1 MGRPHGRRDNISSNN
16 DGRRVGRSRPA
27 GWRRIGVSG
36 FLPAIVMAGVLAAGG
51 TVAALAASG
60 SAGPSLTVSY
70 QTTSSWGTGYTGL
83 YTITN
88 DGAAAAAGWTLGF
101 RLPGGASLS
110 SLWNG
115 TDEVSGGQ
123 VTVTNAG
130 WDGTIEPGAAANV
143 GLVVEGSAAALQ
155 DCTIDGVPCQPGGG
169 STGSPTPSPS
179 ATVPTPTPTATPTS
193 SPSPTPSS
201 PAPSPSPSQPAGTA
215 GFAPYVDTSLFPPFS
230 LTSVAAST
238 GVKQFNLAFV
248 VSGGGCTPEWGGT
261 TAIGDNPVAAEI
273 SALRAMGGDVRVSFG
288 GEDGSELA
296 QTCTSVPQLAA
307 AYQQV
312 ISAYGL
318 NKIDFDIEGA
328 AIDDT
333 AANAVRDQALIQL
346 EAQDPGLQVSFTLPA
361 EPSGLTQDG
370 INLLTGAVSA
380 GVKIAAVN
388 VMAMDFGDAN
398 APDPATMMGTYAI
411 DAATATDA
419 QLAGVLGVSDAAAWA
434 KVAVTPMIG
443 QNDQTDE
450 VFTIADAQQLE
461 AFAAAK
467 HIAWLSMWSAG
478 RDEECSGG
486 VDTTAQPTCSGIV
499 QTPQQFTETL
509 GQY

>member
-1 MGRPHGRRDNISSNN
+1 MGRPHGRHDNISRNG
-16 DGRRVGRSRPA
+16 DGRWDGRAHPA
-27 GWRRIGVSG
+27 RARRGVAG
-36 FLPAIVMAGVLAAGG
+36 LLPAIATAAVLAAGG
-51 TVAALAASG
+51 TVAALAASS

-70 QTTSSWGTGYTGL
+70 ETTSSWDTGYTGQ

-88 DGAAAAAGWTLGF
+88 YGAAATAGWTLGF

-115 TDEVSGGQ
+115 ADEVSDGQ

-130 WDGTIEPGAAANV
+130 WDGAIGPGATANV
-143 GLVVEGSAAALQ
+143 GFVVEGSAAAPQ
-155 DCTIDGVPCQPGGG
+155 DCTIDGAPCQPGGG

-179 ATVPTPTPTATPTS
+179 ATATPTPTATPTS
-193 SPSPTPSS
+193 SPSPS
-201 PAPSPSPSQPAGTA
+201 PSPSPSHSQPAGTTA

-248 VSGGGCTPEWGGT
+248 VSSGGCTPEWGGT
-261 TAIGDNPVAAEI
+261 TAIGGNPVAAEI
-273 SALRAMGGDVRVSFG
+273 SALRATGGDVRVSFG

-296 QTCTSVPQLAA
+296 QTCTSVSQLAA

-312 ISAYGL
+312 ISTYDL

-333 AANAVRDQALIQL
+333 AANAVRDQALAQL
-346 EAQDPGLQVSFTLPA
+346 EAQDPGLQVSFTLPV

-370 INLLTGAVSA
+370 IDLLNGAVSA

-419 QLAGVLGVSDAAAWA
+419 QIAGVLGISDAAAWA

-443 QNDQTDE
+443 QNDQADE

-467 HIAWLSMWSAG
+467 HLAWLSMWSAG
-478 RDEECSGG
+478 RDTECSGG
-486 VDTTAQPTCSGIV
+486 VDTTASPTCSGVV
-499 QTPQQFTETL
+499 QTPQQFMETL
-509 GQY
+509 GEF